1 MKLEE
6 VMSRADSGFTPDALL
21 VDVIG
26 FLSARSASCMV
37 ICEDSVPVGMITDH
51 DLVKLFYKYSEYG
64 LPESV
69 TAGDV
74 MTRNP
79 VTFKTGMELN
89 EAILLFRNH
98 NLKHLPVVSES
109 GKLAGII
116 TLADMVN
123 AYIALAEEHN
133 KLEEVSEELHW
144 LSLEDCLTEMPNRRA
159 MERDLLQAEA
169 RAQRYGETYTVALI
183 DIDHFKAYNDYY
195 GHLAGDEALKQVAAV
210 LKEMA
215 RTSDKV
221 FRYGGEEF
229 LYFMP
234 ISRVD
239 EAHTAAERMRKA
251 LQAQNYEH
259 VKNPQGMITISIG
272 IAQGTDGSWQDTIQR
287 ADEALYE
294 AKESGR
300 NRVCMAKSGT
310 DSESEEPAMV
320 QPESGKHLV
329 QAAPKPI

>member
-6 VMSRADSGFTPDALL
+6 VMSRADSGFSPDAML

-26 FLSARSASCMV
+26 FLASSSASCMV
-37 ICEDSVPVGMITDH
+37 ICERSVPVGIITEQDM
-51 DLVKLFYKYSEYG
+51 VRQFYKYSEYG
-64 LPESV
+64 LPDTL
-69 TAGDV
+69 TAGEV

-79 VTFKTGMELN
+79 ITFGTEMELS
-89 EAILLFRNH
+89 EAIYLFKAH
-98 NLKHLPVVSES
+98 NLRHLPVVSKT

-116 TLADMVN
+116 TLADMVK
-123 AYIALAEEHN
+123 AYLALVEEHN

-144 LSLEDCLTEMPNRRA
+144 LSMEDCLTEMPNRRA

-195 GHLAGDEALKQVAAV
+195 GHLAGDDALKKVAAV
-210 LKEMA
+210 LKDRA

-234 ISRVD
+234 VSHID
-239 EAHTAAERMRKA
+239 EALTAAERLRSA
-251 LQAQNYEH
+251 LEEKDYEH
-259 VKNPQGMITISIG
+259 VKNPVGKITISIG
-272 IAQGTDGSWQDTIQR
+272 VAQGTDGSWQDTIQR
-287 ADEALYE
+287 ADEALYQ

-300 NRVCMAKSGT
+300 NRICMASDG
-310 DSESEEPAMV
+310 DPESLPESVAAQEPAL
-320 QPESGKHLV
+320 SADKT
-329 QAAPKPI
+329 APDAI